1 MHHEYRSGFVVECL
15 QDDEPNQDLDWLW
28 APPPHQSDVIHV
40 INNHHSSA
48 SVYYCQYKQEVPH
61 GNKANLGAF
70 YFYVKEVEQ
79 LITVHPISEQN
90 ILLLCTRAS
99 SGIASKSCCGKRI
112 AWSGPSSETLPNPNT
127 HSPVYCGKKRRKW
140 RSELRTFSL
149 KRSTLFKNRICIVC
163 VWVSVQCSVTN
174 NGIHIAY

>member
-15 QDDEPNQDLDWLW
+15 QDDEPNQDLDWVW
-28 APPPHQSDVIHV
+28 APPPHQCDVIHV
-40 INNHHSSA
+40 IKLIMITLLRPCII
-48 SVYYCQYKQEVPH
+48 VKYKQEVD
-61 GNKANLGAF
+61 KANLGAF
-70 YFYVKEVEQ
+70 YVYVKEVEQ

-90 ILLLCTRAS
+90 ILLLCTCAS
-99 SGIASKSCCGKRI
+99 SGIANKSCCGKRV

-163 VWVSVQCSVTN
+163 ARVSVWCSVTN
-174 NGIHIAY
+174 NGIPIAY